1 MKIKFLFVLL
11 LGLLITNC
19 GYKVINQSELI
30 NFFIT
35 DLDSSGD
42 NRVNYKIKNKLLIYG
57 KDKAGLKPI
66 KINLNKNKTKTIKEK
81 NIKNEV
87 TKYWITIN
95 VNVEVKDRNNAT
107 IANFSV
113 NHRGDYDVASQY
125 FKTLNSEKR
134 LIELLS
140 EKLKDKIITSLIN
153 ELNDL

>member
-1 MKIKFLFVLL
+1 MKIKFFFILL
-11 LGLLITNC
+11 LGLLTANC

-35 DLDSSGD
+35 DLESSGD
-42 NRVNYKIKNKLLIYG
+42 SRVNYKIKNKLLVYG
-57 KDKAGLKPI
+57 NEKDGLKPI
-66 KINLNKNKTKTIKEK
+66 KINLNSNKTKTIKEK

-95 VNVEVKDRNNAT
+95 VNVEVRDSDNAT

-113 NHRGDYDVASQY
+113 NHRGDYNVGSQY

-140 EKLKDKIITSLIN
+140 EKLKNKIIASLIN